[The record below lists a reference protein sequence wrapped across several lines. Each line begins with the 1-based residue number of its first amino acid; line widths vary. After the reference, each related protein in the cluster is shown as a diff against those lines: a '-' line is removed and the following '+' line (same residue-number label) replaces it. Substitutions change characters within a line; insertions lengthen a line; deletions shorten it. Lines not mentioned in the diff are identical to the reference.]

1 MSFWN
6 ALFDNKTYS
15 FEQAF
20 PGARDCTG
28 DRMKAAIKE
37 WFALYFGGEAQEKED
52 PCQQLPYTVVSKL
65 YRTTF
70 AEYELA
76 VTGSKA
82 DFFAEA
88 VLPGL
93 EAVRKQAVQ
102 LALIGGEAWLKPMP
116 LPEEKRFVFLPIRR
130 DCAVVLAR
138 AAGGEVT
145 DLGSAEVTRVG
156 TKIYTLLERRQASA
170 QGVVITSKLF
180 LSYDGTALGR
190 EVGLS
195 ALDKYAQLQPV
206 NTLPG
211 VEGIGLARIAV
222 PIENCVDGSSD
233 PVSVYAAAVGLI
245 HNINRNEWQLNR
257 EFEKGASRIIA
268 SGDMMTKDRDGK
280 QKLDE
285 ELFIAVDDD
294 PEAVGITI
302 FSPAL
307 REQSFLARKAEYLRN
322 LETVMGI
329 KRGLLGEVEAVQRT
343 ATEVTSSQGDY
354 SLTLA
359 DLQGMWEATAR
370 QALRLCDQLSR
381 AYKLCGPELFDQ
393 QRDISISWG
402 NGILYDKDKDWAET
416 MQLVSA
422 GMLRPEI
429 ALAWRYDL
437 PWKEEA
443 DLKKVRALYMPEPL
457 DEEEPPEKE

>member
-1 MSFWN
+1 MGILHAMFSN
-6 ALFDNKTYS
+6 DLYS

-20 PGARDCTG
+20 PGVRDCTSAA
-28 DRMKAAIKE
+28 MKAAIGE
-37 WFALYFGGEAQEKED
+37 WFGLYFGAEVDKED

-65 YRTTF
+65 CRTAF

-76 VTGSKA
+76 VTGGKES
-82 DFFAEA
+82 FFTGA
-88 VLPGL
+88 VLPWL
-93 EAVRKQAVQ
+93 DEARKRAVQ
-102 LALIGGEAWLKPMP
+102 LALIGGEAWLKPVP
-116 LPEEKRFVFLPIRR
+116 LNAEKRFAFLPMRR
-130 DCAVVLAR
+130 DCVVVIAR
-138 AAGGEVT
+138 APGGEVT
-145 DLGSAEVTRVG
+145 DLVSAET
-156 TKIYTLLERRQASA
+156 TKEGGKVYTLLERRRASA
-170 QGVVITSKLF
+170 RGAVIDSKLF
-180 LSYDGTALGR
+180 CSADGASLGSQMP
-190 EVGLS
+190 L
-195 ALDKYAQLQPV
+195 ATLAKYASLLPT

-211 VEGIGLARIAV
+211 VEGIGLARLAV
-222 PIENCVDGSSD
+222 PMENCVDGSSD

-245 HNINRNEWQLNR
+245 HNVNKNEWQLGR

-268 SGDMMTKDRDGK
+268 SADMMTKDKNGK
-280 QKLDE
+280 ARLDD
-285 ELFIAVDDD
+285 ELFAGIDDD

-329 KRGLLGEVEAVQRT
+329 KRGLLGEVEAAQRT

-359 DLQGMWEATAR
+359 DVQGMWESCAR
-370 QALRLCDQLSR
+370 QALRLCDQLGR
-381 AYKLCGPELFDQ
+381 AYKLCGAEPFDPQ
-393 QRDISISWG
+393 KDVSISWG

-416 MQLVSA
+416 MALVSA

-437 PWKEEA
+437 PWKTPK
-443 DLKKVRALYMPEPL
+443 DLEKVRALYMPEL
-457 DEEEPPEKE
+457 EQMAGDE